1 MVSPKGKVPKG
12 VRGGRGCSA
21 EKNSVTILFSL
32 QLLSMKKNDTLALK
46 VQYYADPINYI
57 LFCVNL
63 LYADENASPSV
74 TRFHGSDEDIEGIQS
89 GDHDLEENSGFNE
102 E

>member
-1 MVSPKGKVPKG
+1 MLHLGGGGG
-12 VRGGRGCSA
+12 VRLR
-21 EKNSVTILFSL
+21 KNSVTILFSL

-46 VQYYADPINYI
+46 VQHVADPITYI

-74 TRFHGSDEDIEGIQS
+74 TRFHGSDEDIESIHS

>member
-1 MVSPKGKVPKG
+1 
-12 VRGGRGCSA
+12 
-21 EKNSVTILFSL
+21 
-32 QLLSMKKNDTLALK
+32 MKKNDTLALK
-46 VQYYADPINYI
+46 VHHYTDPITYI

-63 LYADENASPSV
+63 LYADENVSVSV
-74 TRFHGSDEDIEGIQS
+74 TRFHGSDEDIEGIHS